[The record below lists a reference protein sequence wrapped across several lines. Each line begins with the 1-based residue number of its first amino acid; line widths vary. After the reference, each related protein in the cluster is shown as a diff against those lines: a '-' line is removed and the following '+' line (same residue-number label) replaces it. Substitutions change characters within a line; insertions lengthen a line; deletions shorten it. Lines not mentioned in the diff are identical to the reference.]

1 MIFWID
7 EVVTN
12 TNLVTYNDGLNY
24 GRFDA
29 TDLRIHEYK
38 IEIDGKEF
46 IRETQDE
53 FWYCLCEMREDDKA
67 TGDNSPF
74 KRSGYKPLSQMFE
87 HPRELAECIDI
98 WFDRYILDKF
108 IGLKDTFDYVIN
120 STDEIK
126 VTETKV
132 LLSGKCFERKVVQQ
146 KIAPDG

>member
-1 MIFWID
+1 MILYVDGIA
-7 EVVTN
+7 TN
-12 TNLVTYNDGLNY
+12 TNLITYNDGLNF
-24 GRFDA
+24 GRFD
-29 TDLRIHEYK
+29 TPGLRIHKYK
-38 IEIDGKEF
+38 LEIDKDEF
-46 IRETQDE
+46 IKEIQDE
-53 FWYCLCEMREDDKA
+53 FWHCLCEVREDDKT
-67 TGDNSPF
+67 TGDHSPF
-74 KRSGYKPLSQMFE
+74 KRSAYKPLSQMFE
-87 HPRELAECIDI
+87 HPHELAECIDI

>member
-1 MIFWID
+1 MIFWMD

-24 GRFDA
+24 GRFDSP
-29 TDLRIHEYK
+29 DLKIHEYK
-38 IEIDGKEF
+38 IEIDREEF
-46 IRETQDE
+46 IRKIQDE
-53 FWYCLCEMREDDKA
+53 FWDCLCEIREDDKV
-67 TGDNSPF
+67 TGDSSPF

-87 HPRELAECIDI
+87 HPHELAECIAI

-126 VTETKV
+126 VADTKV
-132 LLSGKCFERKVVQQ
+132 LLSGKCFE
-146 KIAPDG
+146 KIYVLEA